1 MLRMPLLALLGVS
14 ACATAPLRVA
24 EEQSV
29 VGPRYLPAEEARAI
43 LLDAAR
49 AGDVEVVSGLIG
61 AGVPIEADDD
71 KGYTPLILAAYHGHT
86 ALVAWLLDHG
96 ADACNGDARGNTAL
110 MGAAFKG
117 ETAIVDILLV
127 EDCPVD
133 KVNGV
138 GQTALMFAALVGN
151 DAAARILAH
160 GADRGVR
167 DEFGRTASD
176 WAETQG
182 APEASDL
189 RPKQSPQD
197 Q

>member
-1 MLRMPLLALLGVS
+1 MLRVLLLALLAVP
-14 ACATAPLRVA
+14 ACATAPVHVA
-24 EEQSV
+24 EDQAV
-29 VGPRYLPAEEARAI
+29 LAPRFLPAEEARAI

-49 AGDVEVVSGLIG
+49 AGDVEVVSGLVG
-61 AGVPIEADDD
+61 AGVSIETADA

-86 ALVAWLLDHG
+86 PLVAWLLDHG

-117 ETAIVDILLV
+117 ETEIVDLLL
-127 EDCPVD
+127 DRSCPVD
-133 KVNGV
+133 QVNGV

-160 GADRGVR
+160 GADRDRR
-167 DEFGRTASD
+167 DGFGRTASD

-182 APEASDL
+182 TPGASDL
-189 RPKQSPQD
+189 RPKDSPPD
-197 Q
+197 R